1 MTADDVKKRIEKKGI
16 EYFLCSF
23 VEMGGA
29 PKAKLVPSTNFDEM
43 VREGAGFAGFAA
55 GHLGQGPHDTDIMSI
70 PDLSSLTVLPWR
82 NNIAWLAGNL
92 HVDGEPWPYC
102 PRTILMRQLAKAAEQ
117 GYVLNVGVEP
127 EFMLLKEN
135 DSGQFAPWDVHDRL
149 EKPCYDLRALH
160 RNLDLMTE
168 LIGYMQGMGWGPYAN
183 DHEDANCQFEINWS
197 YADALTTADRN
208 TFFKWMVRTIAE
220 RHGLWATFMPKPFAN
235 LTGNGTH
242 YHMSLADAKS
252 GKNLFLDESD
262 DLGLSQLARWF
273 TGGILHHAKA
283 LAAVTAPIVNSY
295 KRLTRGAPSSG
306 ASWAPV
312 YVTYGPSNRTQMIRV
327 PGPGRIENRTA
338 DGASNPYL
346 ACAVTLAAGLDGI
359 RNQMDPGQKNNENL
373 YVLSEADLSER
384 GITFLPTT
392 LSGALDC
399 LDQDDVVKAALGE
412 TYAPYYIQVKRDE
425 WADYHQSI
433 SQWETDN
440 YLLVH

>member
-1 MTADDVKKRIEKKGI
+1 
-16 EYFLCSF
+16 
-23 VEMGGA
+23 
-29 PKAKLVPSTNFDEM
+29 M

-70 PDLSSLTVLPWR
+70 PDLSSLTVVPWR
-82 NNIAWLAGNL
+82 SNMAWLAGNL

-102 PRTILMRQLAKAAEQ
+102 PRTILQRQLAKATEQ

-127 EFMLLKEN
+127 EFMLLKQN
-135 DSGQFAPWDVHDRL
+135 DSGQFVPWDVHDRL

-168 LIGYMQGMGWGPYAN
+168 LIGYMQGMGWAPYAN

-197 YADALTTADRN
+197 YADSLTTADRN

-252 GKNLFLDESD
+252 GKNLFLDDSD

-273 TGGILHHAKA
+273 HGRH
-283 LAAVTAPIVNSY
+283 
-295 KRLTRGAPSSG
+295 PS
-306 ASWAPV
+306 P
-312 YVTYGPSNRTQMIRV
+312 RQ
-327 PGPGRIENRTA
+327 GPGRR
-338 DGASNPYL
+338 DGADRQQLQAPHPRRPEFGRNLGAGVRDLWPLEPHTNDPRPRPRPHRKPHGRRRVEPLPGLRRDAGGGPRRHPKPDRPRHEKQRQPLSIIRGPNSTSAASPSYQRPY
-346 ACAVTLAAGLDGI
+346 
-359 RNQMDPGQKNNENL
+359 PK
-373 YVLSEADLSER
+373 
-384 GITFLPTT
+384 P
-392 LSGALDC
+392 LDC
-399 LDQDDVVKAALGE
+399 LEQDDVVKGALGE
-412 TYAPYYIQVKRDE
+412 AYAPYYIQVKRDE